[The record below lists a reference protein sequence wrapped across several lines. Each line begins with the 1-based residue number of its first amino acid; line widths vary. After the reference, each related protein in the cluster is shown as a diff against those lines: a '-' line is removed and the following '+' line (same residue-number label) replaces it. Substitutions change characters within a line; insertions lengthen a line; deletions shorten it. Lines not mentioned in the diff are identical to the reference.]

1 MKSYIKGFMSLALA
15 LFLLTGCG
23 KAAATKGTTP
33 VQKQTSSQKASK
45 TGRTKKHGLLPERN
59 RICLGGRNPCLSI
72 GIPEGKHQDHCG
84 GNL

>member
-15 LFLLTGCG
+15 LSLLTGCG

-45 TGRTKKHGLLPERN
+45 TGRTKKYGSR
-59 RICLGGRNPCLSI
+59 
-72 GIPEGKHQDHCG
+72 D
-84 GNL
+84 